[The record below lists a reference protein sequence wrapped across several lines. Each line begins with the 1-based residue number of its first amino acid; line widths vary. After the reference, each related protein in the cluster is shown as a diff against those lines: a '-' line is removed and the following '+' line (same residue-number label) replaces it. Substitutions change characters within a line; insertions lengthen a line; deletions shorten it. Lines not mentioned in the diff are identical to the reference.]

1 MKEVTAG
8 LKEAGL
14 NGLLMTG
21 SPSEAVCGISVGL
34 NRVGMILL
42 GGLTPVAA
50 AAEAGIEADNQA
62 MSTLLDYK
70 SLIKFQELI

>member
-1 MKEVTAG
+1 
-8 LKEAGL
+8 
-14 NGLLMTG
+14 MTG
-21 SPSEAVCGISVGL
+21 NPSAPVCGISVGL